1 MRKKTLG
8 EPLGIRE
15 HEIGFSFIS
24 EGSSPHNVNSVQFK
38 FQPRRAVRRYGVFY
52 HREKHSHERVSCVC
66 KRRSLRFDP
75 YSASICHSS

>member
-38 FQPRRAVRRYGVFY
+38 FQPRRAVRR
-52 HREKHSHERVSCVC
+52 
-66 KRRSLRFDP
+66 LRCLLSPRKTFSRTSFMRP
-75 YSASICHSS
+75 